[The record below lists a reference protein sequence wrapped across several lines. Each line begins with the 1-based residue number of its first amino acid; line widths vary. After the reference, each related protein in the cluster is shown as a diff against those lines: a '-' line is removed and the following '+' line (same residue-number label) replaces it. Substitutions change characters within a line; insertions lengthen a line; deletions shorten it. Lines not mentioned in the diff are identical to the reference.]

1 MPGVGSGVVEIRIH
15 TATEHR
21 VLYVGKFEEAVYVL
35 HAFEKKARRTP
46 KRDIELVR
54 SRLASLLAE
63 RRTKPRVGKEGK

>member
-15 TATEHR
+15 TAAEHR
-21 VLYVGKFEEAVYVL
+21 VLYVAKFEEAVYVL

-46 KRDIELVR
+46 KRDIDLAR